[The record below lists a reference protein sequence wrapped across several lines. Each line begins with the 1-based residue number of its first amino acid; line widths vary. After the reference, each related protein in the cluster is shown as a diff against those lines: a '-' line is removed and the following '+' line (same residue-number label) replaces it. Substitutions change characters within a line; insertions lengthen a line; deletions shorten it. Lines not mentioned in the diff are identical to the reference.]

1 MGLGVS
7 SICIGFSVMDNDV
20 SDPPSVAP
28 DLVVSVSTNP
38 VELKLIGL
46 GVSPVDVAAV
56 GLSDIVGE
64 IPVEAVVFSI
74 VERENGVPTG
84 FETFSPP
91 VLAVVLVVALLDIGL
106 GVSPVREGFL
116 VVTMLD
122 VGSVDWVIE
131 VAVVEDVLV
140 FIGFGVSSIVGL
152 TLMSWVVSGT
162 SVFTFEV

>member
-7 SICIGFSVMDNDV
+7 SIWIGFSVMDNDV
-20 SDPPSVAP
+20 SDPPNVVP

-38 VELKLIGL
+38 VELKLMGL

-56 GLSDIVGE
+56 GE
-64 IPVEAVVFSI
+64 IPVEAVVFSM
-74 VERENGVPTG
+74 VEREIGVPTG

-122 VGSVDWVIE
+122 VGSVGWVIE

-140 FIGFGVSSIVGL
+140 FIGFGVSSIVGFV
-152 TLMSWVVSGT
+152 LMSWVVSGT
-162 SVFTFEV
+162 SVVTFEV

>member
-7 SICIGFSVMDNDV
+7 SICIGFSVMDNGV
-20 SDPPSVAP
+20 SDPPSVVP

-38 VELKLIGL
+38 VELKLMGL

-56 GLSDIVGE
+56 GE
-64 IPVEAVVFSI
+64 IPVEAVVFSM
-74 VERENGVPTG
+74 VEREIGVPTG

-122 VGSVDWVIE
+122 VGSVGWVIE

-140 FIGFGVSSIVGL
+140 FIGFGVSSIVGFV
-152 TLMSWVVSGT
+152 LMSWVVSGT
-162 SVFTFEV
+162 SVVTFEV

>member
-7 SICIGFSVMDNDV
+7 SIWIGFSVMDIDV
-20 SDPPSVAP
+20 SDPPSVVP

-38 VELKLIGL
+38 VELKLMGL

-56 GLSDIVGE
+56 GE
-64 IPVEAVVFSI
+64 IPVEAVVFSM
-74 VERENGVPTG
+74 VEREIGVPTG

-122 VGSVDWVIE
+122 VGSVGWVIE

-140 FIGFGVSSIVGL
+140 FIGFGVSSIVGFV
-152 TLMSWVVSGT
+152 LMSWVVSGT
-162 SVFTFEV
+162 SVVTFEV